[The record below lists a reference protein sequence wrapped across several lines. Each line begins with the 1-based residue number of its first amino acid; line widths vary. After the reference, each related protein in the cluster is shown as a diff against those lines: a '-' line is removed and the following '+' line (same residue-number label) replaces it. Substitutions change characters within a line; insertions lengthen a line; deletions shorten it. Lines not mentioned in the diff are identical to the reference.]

1 MTDKEKIRAEIERLH
16 EEYRGKKGDA
26 DVRRALRTVLFFID
40 CMQEEPVSEDLEEEI
55 DAEWNCYSKD
65 GDVGCINKFSFILI
79 ARHFA
84 NWQKHQDDLIIKQA
98 KTYYRL
104 LGKQQMKEEMMKGS
118 FNGSVAKSGRAPYHL
133 CVSAEIPKRCEV
145 AFGDKVKVI
154 IIKED

>member
-1 MTDKEKIRAEIERLH
+1 MDKVQKIREELERLR
-16 EEYRGKKGDA
+16 EQLQDKVETSDFIAGEVFIMNYF
-26 DVRRALRTVLFFID
+26 LSFID
-40 CMQEEPVSEDLEEEI
+40 TLQEEPVSEDLEEDIHKEI
-55 DAEWNCYSKD
+55 IKLHTAPCYDELKA
-65 GDVGCINKFSFILI
+65 F

-84 NWQKHQDDLIIKQA
+84 QWQKHQDDLIIKQA
-98 KTYYRL
+98 KICYRL

-154 IIKED
+154 IIKEG